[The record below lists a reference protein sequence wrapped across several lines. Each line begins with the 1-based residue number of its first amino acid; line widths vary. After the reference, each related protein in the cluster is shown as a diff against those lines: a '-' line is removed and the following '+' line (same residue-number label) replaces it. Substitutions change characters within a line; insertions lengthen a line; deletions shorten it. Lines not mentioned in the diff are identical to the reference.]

1 MKILNMSRDEF
12 GMVEQH
18 IGTIAWVIV
27 IGLLSWN
34 VVTTNNLQIA
44 VAQMTVKVGQIE
56 SNRSSTNTMSRL
68 IDSRLDSLERR
79 ADKCDYS
86 HANGNP

>member
-1 MKILNMSRDEF
+1 MNRDEL

-18 IGTIAWVIV
+18 IGTIAWLIV

-68 IDSRLDSLERR
+68 VDSRLDSLERR
-79 ADKCDYS
+79 ADKCDYQHS
-86 HANGNP
+86 NGDL

>member
-1 MKILNMSRDEF
+1 MNILNMSREEF

-34 VVTTNNLQIA
+34 VVTTNNLQIS
-44 VAQMTVKVGQIE
+44 VAQMAIKVGQIE
-56 SNRSSTNTMSRL
+56 SNRNSSDTMSRL
-68 IDSRLDSLERR
+68 IDSRLDLLERR
-79 ADKCDYS
+79 ADKCEYN
-86 HANGNP
+86 HANAP